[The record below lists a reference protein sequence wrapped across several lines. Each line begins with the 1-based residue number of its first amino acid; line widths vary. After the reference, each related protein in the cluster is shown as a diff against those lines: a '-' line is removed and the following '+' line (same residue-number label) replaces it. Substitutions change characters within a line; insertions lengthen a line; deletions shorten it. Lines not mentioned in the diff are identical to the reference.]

1 MMTRLA
7 GLLAGLLVVGAA
19 DLAAQTTVDEGTF
32 RLLTDGRET
41 ATETFSIR
49 QRGEGAEAVIIA
61 RGRIVYRDGAQKEL
75 TTTLQVSG
83 DALRPSAYDLK
94 VEGEDAQQILAR
106 MSGTRFSAR
115 VVSASGERA
124 REYLVSEGALVAEE
138 GVAHHHYFVVSRA
151 RAGATVRVPVIVPL
165 EGRQVW
171 ATVTSGAEETIQVAG
186 QPVSARRLTVSFENA
201 DERRVWIDTEGRVLR
216 LEIPARSIVAE
227 RTALPQ

>member
-1 MMTRLA
+1 MVRPAALLV
-7 GLLAGLLVVGAA
+7 GLLAVGAA
-19 DLAAQTTVDEGTF
+19 NLSAQTTVDEGTF
-32 RLLTDGRET
+32 RLMTEGRET

-61 RGRIVYRDGAQKEL
+61 RGRIVYRDGPQKEL
-75 TTTLQVSG
+75 TTTLQVAG

-94 VEGEDAQQILAR
+94 IEGAEAQQILAR

-151 RAGATVRVPVIVPL
+151 RDGATVRVPVIVPL

-171 ATVTSGAEETIQVAG
+171 ATVTSGAEEMIQVAG
-186 QPVSARRLTVSFENA
+186 QSVSARSVTVSVESSG
-201 DERRVWIDTEGRVLR
+201 ERRVWIDAQGRVLR
-216 LEIPARSIVAE
+216 LEIPARSFVAE
-227 RTALPQ
+227 RIALPQ